1 MAEGVKSSTWI
12 FLLRALEVLEQD
24 FARFDKSGDGY
35 IDYVELTMGLPMCDA
50 NQKLSIMTR
59 LEYKFKQ
66 VDLDH
71 TNTVDFYEFI
81 YLGFLM
87 TQVRKLSAIKPPSP
101 SPHSP
106 SCLSNHLKY
115 G

>member
-87 TQVRKLSAIKPPSP
+87 TQVETFSAISH
-101 SPHSP
+101 PHLYLHTIVLVPRHS
-106 SCLSNHLKY
+106 SM
-115 G
+115 